1 MKHLCEVE
9 FMNDREFKF
18 KNNMVYSV
26 LGVVWFFFSLINFI
40 GFVFFIRQ
48 KPSIK
53 FFTVYMI
60 SMLLFSF
67 VATIILGLYYLTL
80 HMRTYI
86 KITENYMQIH
96 RGLVKKAHIIKY
108 IDIAEIRMIGDKVY
122 LVLNSN
128 AKRKEIQIFRS
139 YLYIVDFDELVKS
152 LSKYK
157 ISIKC
162 N

>member
-1 MKHLCEVE
+1 
-9 FMNDREFKF
+9 MNDREFKF